1 MLRVLSHD
9 ARQFWRIEEVLSVR
23 KSDIDFDRKCV
34 SFTQTKN
41 RRVRIMP
48 LTNETLKLVEELI
61 EEIEEFD
68 TEYLL
73 MFLGTD

>member
-1 MLRVLSHD
+1 
-9 ARQFWRIEEVLSVR
+9 
-23 KSDIDFDRKCV
+23 
-34 SFTQTKN
+34 
-41 RRVRIMP
+41 MP